1 MDEGK
6 EKRKKE
12 VEAYWVQVANV
23 IACVCVWAVDTNE
36 RDKKRKKKTDQV
48 RILDVISCRHGCIA
62 CRRRWWWARTGVKK

>member
-12 VEAYWVQVANV
+12 VEAYWVQVADV

-36 RDKKRKKKTDQV
+36 RDKKRKKN
-48 RILDVISCRHGCIA
+48 
-62 CRRRWWWARTGVKK
+62 